1 MERSDGN
8 QGSLFWFSIPY
19 RPDPLAISVPESPS
33 AAAARTALALSS
45 ISRKSF
51 KSNRSIM
58 PVGQDGWVTQSRQPT
73 PQNWSKHSGAS
84 SNLKI
89 LLVDDSLPI
98 LKMIQSTLEKMGH
111 QVITAKN
118 GAKALAEMKKLHG
131 EGGDA
136 SELDLVLMDLQ
147 VSFPDT
153 LFPCQCPA
161 LHVLCMSMI
170 LVDARNGWLGS
181 HETVS

>member
-8 QGSLFWFSIPY
+8 QGSLFWFSVPY

-45 ISRKSF
+45 IPRKSF
-51 KSNRSIM
+51 KSNRPM
-58 PVGQDGWVTQSRQPT
+58 LPVSQDGWVTQSRLPT
-73 PQNWSKHSGAS
+73 PQNRSKHSGIAG
-84 SNLKI
+84 NLRI

-98 LKMIQSTLEKMGH
+98 LKMIHSTLEKMGH

-131 EGGDA
+131 DGGGDA
-136 SELDLVLMDLQ
+136 TELDLVLMDLQ
-147 VSFPDT
+147 VAIYTVPFVASH
-153 LFPCQCPA
+153 A
-161 LHVLCMSMI
+161 LHVDGVVCRCL
-170 LVDARNGWLGS
+170 
-181 HETVS
+181 